1 MSNSDFLFTDR
12 TDAGRQLA
20 ARLTS
25 MAGDPDAVV
34 LALPRGGVPVGAA
47 LAQALGLP
55 LEPLIVR
62 KLGVPHWP
70 EYALGALASGG
81 ACVIDRE
88 LQQRLHLSDQAVDEL
103 IRRERAELARREQRY
118 PSGTPL
124 SALRGRPLIVAD
136 DGMATGSTVLAAL
149 AALRSVDAGPLTVA
163 VPVAS
168 REAADKVAVTGARV
182 VALSCPEPFSSVG
195 QWYRDFRQLGE
206 DEVRTLLA
214 RAQRLPAP
222 KISVD
227 STPSH

>member
-1 MSNSDFLFTDR
+1 
-12 TDAGRQLA
+12 
-20 ARLTS
+20 

-88 LQQRLHLSDQAVDEL
+88 LQHQLHLSDQAVDEL

-118 PSGTPL
+118 PSGMPL
-124 SALRGRPLIVAD
+124 SALRGRPLVVAD
-136 DGMATGSTVLAAL
+136 DGMATGSTMLAAL
-149 AALRSVDAGPLTVA
+149 SALHSVDAGPLTVA

-168 REAADKVAVTGARV
+168 HEAAGKVAAAGARV
-182 VALSCPEPFSSVG
+182 VVLSCPEPFSSVG
-195 QWYRDFRQLGE
+195 QWYRDFRQLGD